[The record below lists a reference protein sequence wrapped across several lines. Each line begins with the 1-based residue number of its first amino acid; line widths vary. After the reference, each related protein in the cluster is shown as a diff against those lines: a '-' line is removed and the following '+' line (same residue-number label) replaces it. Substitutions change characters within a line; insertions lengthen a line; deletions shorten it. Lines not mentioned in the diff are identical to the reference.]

1 MAVEE
6 GVARS
11 TERVREKE
19 KESAHERIF
28 LLKENL
34 SSLAITSEIK
44 VDVQRE
50 QGSEESR
57 CR

>member
-19 KESAHERIF
+19 RAHERIF